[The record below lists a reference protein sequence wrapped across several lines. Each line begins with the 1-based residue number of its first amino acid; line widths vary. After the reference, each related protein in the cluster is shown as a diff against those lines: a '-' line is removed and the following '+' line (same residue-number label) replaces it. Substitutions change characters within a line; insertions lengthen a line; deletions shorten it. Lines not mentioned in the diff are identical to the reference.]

1 MNPTPTMA
9 RGARRTG
16 ILYRAHGWVSV
27 NNPGRHGGR
36 RSSEQDSV
44 TGGKNQLT
52 KRAPHVIGRER
63 VLETRRGD
71 VGPSSQERKGG
82 PRPEIR
88 PRRIVYPPPFFIL
101 LFSDFHFKFNS
112 NTSLNS

>member
-1 MNPTPTMA
+1 MNPTPTMP

-16 ILYRAHGWVSV
+16 ILYRAHRWVSM

-36 RSSEQDSV
+36 RSSERDSV

-63 VLETRRGD
+63 VLETRRG
-71 VGPSSQERKGG
+71 VTLG
-82 PRPEIR
+82 
-88 PRRIVYPPPFFIL
+88 
-101 LFSDFHFKFNS
+101 
-112 NTSLNS
+112 